1 MRYPRQSRRRRGAPK
16 SELSGRQ
23 LRAVAGMPP
32 PPERLL
38 AWLLALPWLDRLLE
52 RLLCRPRLLTG
63 AFTLIGVLLM
73 VWSALS
79 LGRITPDAAA
89 TVADAPPAPRDAMLE
104 FISAY
109 NQASALAAAQGRP
122 DLLIP
127 YLAADGPAWRDIQ
140 QEYAR
145 RAATGE
151 QREATLV
158 RWGVLNTAIQ
168 ADTAI
173 VETQEQ
179 WDVITAVD
187 GRVVNSRRGIL
198 TRNRYLL
205 RMEDSAWRIIDV
217 TTTVLVG

>member
-1 MRYPRQSRRRRGAPK
+1 MPYPRQSRRRRGAPK
-16 SELSGRQ
+16 SEPSGRQ
-23 LRAVAGMPP
+23 LRAAAGMPP
-32 PPERLL
+32 VPERLL

-52 RLLCRPRLLTG
+52 RWLRRPRLLTG
-63 AFTLIGVLLM
+63 AITLLGILLM
-73 VWSALS
+73 VWSVVS

-89 TVADAPPAPRDAMLE
+89 TVADASPAPRDAMLE
-104 FISAY
+104 HISAY
-109 NQASALAAAQGRP
+109 NQASAIAAAQGRP
-122 DLLIP
+122 DLLTP
-127 YLAADGPAWRDIQ
+127 YLAVDGPAWRDIQ

-151 QREATLV
+151 RREATLV
-158 RWGVLNTAIQ
+158 RWGVLETVMQ
-168 ADTAI
+168 ADTAM

-205 RMEDSAWRIIDV
+205 RMEGSAWRIIDV
-217 TTTVLVG
+217 TTTVLLG